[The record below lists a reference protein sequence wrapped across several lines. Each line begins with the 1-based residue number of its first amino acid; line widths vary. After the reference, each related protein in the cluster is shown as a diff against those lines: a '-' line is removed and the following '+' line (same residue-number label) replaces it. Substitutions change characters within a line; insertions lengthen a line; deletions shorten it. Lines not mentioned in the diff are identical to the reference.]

1 MATDYSN
8 TSVSSTVEAGIHRS
22 GAVNAKNDRAGGV
35 RELFLKLYAGEV
47 LTAFQSKNIMMPLH
61 RVRTLTKGKS
71 AQFPM
76 TGKYR
81 DAAYHTPGDEIV
93 PSASKQAERVVSI
106 DDLLLNAQFIPKID
120 EAMQHYDIRSV
131 YTQEA
136 GFALGK
142 IADQN
147 ILRLAIKAALCEN
160 ATIAALTAHSKG
172 MIQDYIAFDDED
184 FTGNVVIGG
193 DTTTTATAKA
203 NSREPKHIAQSIM
216 DAKRILENNDVPGEP
231 FVVMSTDMY
240 YDMFKQSGTSGIDD
254 FMIFNRD
261 VGGSGSIS
269 SGQVPRIL
277 GMPIYVT
284 NHLGSYDSVSGNT
297 WTSGLWTQQSTSATD
312 ATRSGV
318 HKTMTTAPAWGSNQP
333 LATSV
338 GSGRTFQYDAPAA
351 TSTGWTTHVTNTG
364 ATSSN
369 GAARKTAYVSDVAMR
384 VQALVMTKDAVATA
398 KLMDLSVESEY
409 QINRQGTLMVSK
421 YAMGHNVLRPACA
434 VALIQ
439 GL

>member
-1 MATDYSN
+1 MATNYS
-8 TSVSSTVEAGIHRS
+8 SVSNNVEVGIQRS
-22 GAVNAKNDRAGGV
+22 GAVNGLNNRTEGV

-71 AQFPM
+71 AQFPL

-93 PSASKQAERVVSI
+93 PSAAKQGERTVSI
-106 DDLLLNAQFIPKID
+106 DDLLLNAQFIPKVD

-147 ILRLAIKAALCEN
+147 ILRLAVKAALCEN
-160 ATIAALTAHSKG
+160 STIAALTAHSIG
-172 MIQDYIAFDDED
+172 MIQDYTAFDDED
-184 FTGNVVIGG
+184 FTGNIVIGG
-193 DTTTTATAKA
+193 DGTQQNTLKA
-203 NSREPKHIAQSIM
+203 SSREPKHIAQAIM

-284 NHLGSYDSVSGNT
+284 NHLGSYDSVGGTT
-297 WTSGLWTQQSTSATD
+297 WTSSLFTQTDASATNID
-312 ATRSGV
+312 RAGRHFTQS
-318 HKTMTTAPAWGSNQP
+318 TAPAWGSNQP

-351 TSTGWTTHVTNTG
+351 TTNTWTTHVTNTG
-364 ATSSN
+364 SSAT
-369 GAARKTAYVSDVAMR
+369 ARKTAYISDVAMR

-439 GL
+439 GLG